1 MRVAL
6 VHDWLTGMRGGE
18 RVLDAL
24 CEVVPNADL
33 FTLVQIPGS
42 TTPFIEQRRVT
53 RSPIQWLPMAGRLYR
68 KYLPLFPAAVEHF
81 DLDAYDL
88 VISCSHCAAKS
99 VVVTGRAR
107 HLCLCLTPMR
117 YAWDQ
122 FDAYF
127 GPERV
132 GRLASGAL
140 RPVMAALA
148 RWDRST
154 AHRVHRY
161 LAISQYVARRIA
173 LYYNRPSTI
182 VYPPVETTFYR
193 PGVTPADSPGAS
205 AGQPR
210 WGGGSSFLIVS
221 ALVPYKRVDL
231 AIRAA
236 RRAGVSL
243 TIVGDGPER
252 AALEPLAGDDVRFL
266 GWRSNEEIRALYQS
280 SVATILPGEEDF
292 GIVPLEAQ
300 ACGRPAV
307 ALGAGGALETV
318 IHGTTGV
325 LVPDATEE
333 SLAEGLRTAASR
345 TWDSSAI
352 RAHAERFSRERF
364 VREMTGIIDE
374 TLAAPPGTR
383 W

>member
-24 CEVVPNADL
+24 CEVVPDADL
-33 FTLVQIPGS
+33 FTLVQVPGS
-42 TTPFIEQRRVT
+42 TSPLIEQRRVT
-53 RSPIQWLPMAGRLYR
+53 RSPIQWLPLAGRLYR
-68 KYLPLFPAAVEHF
+68 EYLPLFPIAIEHF
-81 DLDAYDL
+81 DLDGYDL

-99 VVVTGRAR
+99 VIVTGRAR
-107 HLCLCLTPMR
+107 HLCCCLTPMR

-132 GRLASGAL
+132 GRLASSAL

-154 AHRVHRY
+154 EHRVHRY

-182 VYPPVETTFYR
+182 VYPPVDTTFYR
-193 PGVTPADSPGAS
+193 PGVVPAD
-205 AGQPR
+205 
-210 WGGGSSFLIVS
+210 SSFLIVS

-252 AALEPLAGDDVRFL
+252 AALEPLAGTDVRFL
-266 GWRSNEEIRALYQS
+266 GWRSNEEIRDLYQS
-280 SVATILPGEEDF
+280 SVAVILPGEEDF

-307 ALGAGGALETV
+307 ALGRGGALETV
-318 IHGTTGV
+318 IDGTTGV
-325 LVPDATEE
+325 LVPEATEE

>member
-6 VHDWLTGMRGGE
+6 IHDWLTGMRGGE
-18 RVLDAL
+18 RVLEAL
-24 CEVVPNADL
+24 CELFPDADL
-33 FTLVQIPGS
+33 YTLMHVRGS
-42 TTPFIEQRRVT
+42 TTPFIEKRRVT
-53 RSPIQWLPMAGRLYR
+53 TSPIQWLPMADRLYR
-68 KYLPLFPAAVEHF
+68 QYLPLFPVAIEAF
-81 DLDAYDL
+81 DLDGYDL

-107 HLCLCLTPMR
+107 HLCCCLTPMR

-122 FDAYF
+122 FEAYF

-132 GRLASGAL
+132 GHVTSRVM
-140 RPVMAALA
+140 RPIMAAMA

-161 LAISQYVARRIA
+161 LAISQYVARRIGV
-173 LYYNRPSTI
+173 YYNRQSTI
-182 VYPPVETTFYR
+182 VYPPVDTTFYR
-193 PGVTPADSPGAS
+193 PGAAPAD
-205 AGQPR
+205 
-210 WGGGSSFLIVS
+210 SSFLIVS

-252 AALEPLAGDDVRFL
+252 AALEPLAGPDVRFL
-266 GWRSNEEIRALYQS
+266 GWRPNEEIRDLYQS
-280 SVATILPGEEDF
+280 SLAAVLPGEEDF
-292 GIVPLEAQ
+292 GIVPIEAQ
-300 ACGRPAV
+300 ACGRPVV
-307 ALGAGGALETV
+307 ALGRGGALETV
-318 IHGTTGV
+318 VDGTTGV
-325 LVPDATEE
+325 LVPDATED
-333 SLAEGLRTAASR
+333 SLAEGMRTAASR
-345 TWDSSAI
+345 PWDSDAI

-364 VREMTGIIDE
+364 VREMTTVIDE

>member
-18 RVLDAL
+18 RVLEAL
-24 CEVVPNADL
+24 CELFPDADL
-33 FTLVQIPGS
+33 FTLMHVRGS
-42 TTPFIEQRRVT
+42 TTPFIEKRRVT
-53 RSPIQWLPMAGRLYR
+53 TSPIQWLPLADRLYR
-68 KYLPLFPAAVEHF
+68 QYLPLFPVAIEAF
-81 DLDAYDL
+81 DLDGYDL

-107 HLCLCLTPMR
+107 HLCCCLTPMR

-127 GPERV
+127 GEDRV
-132 GRLASGAL
+132 GRVASRAL
-140 RPVMAALA
+140 RPVMAAMA

-173 LYYNRPSTI
+173 VYYNRRSTV
-182 VYPPVETTFYR
+182 VYPPVDTTFYR
-193 PGVTPADSPGAS
+193 PGVAPADS
-205 AGQPR
+205 
-210 WGGGSSFLIVS
+210 SFLVVS

-252 AALEPLAGDDVRFL
+252 LALEPLAGDDVRFV

-280 SVATILPGEEDF
+280 SIAAILPGEEDF

-307 ALGAGGALETV
+307 ALGRGGALETV
-318 IHGTTGV
+318 VDGTTGV
-325 LVPDATEE
+325 LVSEATEE
-333 SLAEGLRTAASR
+333 SLADGLRAAASR
-345 TWDSSAI
+345 PWDATVI

-364 VREMTGIIDE
+364 VQDMTAVIDE